1 MHLLGVLDVPIIVS
15 HDFHQNKLG
24 FEHCHMLTN
33 AVASAITEW
42 YKHVWVSSYLILVE
56 PSLRVEL
63 EGVLVVERV
72 VVVWD
77 EAHIDDCTY
86 LYLDIFNG
94 VILDDLSSKYRI
106 TRPIHSSSLID
117 DSGHVIKFLEIISS
131 DIGISGDY
139 LVDFLH

>member
-1 MHLLGVLDVPIIVS
+1 
-15 HDFHQNKLG
+15 
-24 FEHCHMLTN
+24 MLTN
-33 AVASAITEW
+33 AVAGAITER
-42 YKHVWVSSYLILVE
+42 YEHVWVSSYLILVE

-77 EAHIDDCTY
+77 EAHINDCTY

-106 TRPIHSSSLID
+106 ARPIHSSSLID